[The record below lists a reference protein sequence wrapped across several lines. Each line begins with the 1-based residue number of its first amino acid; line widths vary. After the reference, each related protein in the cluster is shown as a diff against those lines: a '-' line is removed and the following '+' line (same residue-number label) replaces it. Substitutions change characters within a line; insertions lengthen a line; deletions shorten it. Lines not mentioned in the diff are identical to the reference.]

1 MSDTEWLGSVLTKIY
16 ERGLGPAAPAGPRGC
31 ENRER
36 WWRRALFLEDEELHP
51 RWSSRGRHPDREFVP

>member
-1 MSDTEWLGSVLTKIY
+1 MCLIPNGLVLFLPKYMKEGSD
-16 ERGLGPAAPAGPRGC
+16 PRGC

-36 WWRRALFLEDEELHP
+36 WGRRALFLEDEALHP